1 MSEWVVLQRLFL
13 ITLLS
18 GAIGVERERHGRAAG
33 FRTHILVGIGSCL
46 AMMTGLD
53 LAQVWAG
60 RGEVDPTRIAA
71 QVISGIGFLGAGTI
85 IQFRAS
91 VLGLTT
97 AASLWAVAGIGLAVG
112 SGFAW
117 GAVTSTLLVLVAL
130 YGFSPLERAM
140 RKTWYRTLLLETH
153 SSVASLV
160 EIRSLLASYDVEIR
174 DLDIK
179 QGDQPD
185 RCRIELQ
192 LKLLHQEQ
200 QDGILTSVSRL
211 KGVTRAQWVI

>member
-53 LAQVWAG
+53 LAQVWGG

-112 SGFAW
+112 SGFVW
-117 GAVTSTLLVLVAL
+117 GAATSTLLVLVAL

-179 QGDQPD
+179 QDNQPD

-200 QDGILTSVSRL
+200 QDGILTNVSRL
-211 KGVTRAQWVI
+211 KGVTRAQWII